1 MTTLH
6 KNIVLVLN
14 RNWQAINI
22 TTPAMA
28 FCQMSTDVATGLDIQ
43 GDDQLVPT
51 KWDDWLRLPVREA
64 DESIGTARGALRVP
78 TVIVLAN
85 FSRVPVTRPSFNARN
100 LYVRDGG
107 RCQYTGQSLAPGEGN
122 VDHVVPR
129 SRGGATSWDNCV
141 LACRKINNRKADRTP
156 QEAGL
161 KLLCEPREPRQ
172 MPVTFFL
179 KNIHGIGDWNIFL
192 NHLGDRSQ
200 SGN

>member
-1 MTTLH
+1 
-6 KNIVLVLN
+6 VLN

-141 LACRKINNRKADRTP
+141 LACRKVNNRKADRTP

-179 KNIHGIGDWNIFL
+179 KNIHGIDDWNIFL

-200 SGN
+200 SEN